1 MSASKAPT
9 TNASS
14 QVSPLPSALGS
25 SRLLGQSTTA
35 QADGAEVGPP
45 LLMCRR
51 PEHPWY
57 CPPQR
62 SSTALMVLTLCSESP
77 LCCSLR
83 HRRAAV
89 GGFGG
94 CSGCP
99 CLELEV
105 VRYSGEVV
113 FIWEPPAKSGEMSDC
128 PHDLGFLVAPS
139 GQRPE
144 MQLSREFPGPEET
157 TNLHLLLYIAREQ
170 WRQRG

>member
-1 MSASKAPT
+1 MSLFGGPEMSASKAPT
-9 TNASS
+9 TNASG

-45 LLMCRR
+45 LLMCQR
-51 PEHPWY
+51 PEHP
-57 CPPQR
+57 
-62 SSTALMVLTLCSESP
+62 STAQLHTLCSESP

-89 GGFGG
+89 GGFGD

-99 CLELEV
+99 CLEWEV

-113 FIWEPPAKSGEMSDC
+113 FIWEPPAKSGKMSDC
-128 PHDLGFLVAPS
+128 PHGLGFLVAPS
-139 GQRPE
+139 G
-144 MQLSREFPGPEET
+144 
-157 TNLHLLLYIAREQ
+157 
-170 WRQRG
+170 